1 MATVDDDRIAQLAD
15 VFHLMGEPNRLRMVL
30 ACLDEPVSVGDMA
43 GRLGLSVS
51 LVSQHLRLL
60 KAARLLSSERR
71 GKQVFYRAADHHVR
85 SVLRGMVEHVS
96 EPEDGGGAEA

>member
-1 MATVDDDRIAQLAD
+1 MIPVDDDRIAQLAD

-30 ACLDEPVSVGDMA
+30 ACLDDAVSVGAMA
-43 GRLGLSVS
+43 TRLGLSAS

-60 KAARLLSSERR
+60 KAARLLSSQRR

-85 SVLRGMVEHVS
+85 SMLHNMVDHVS
-96 EPEDGGGAEA
+96 EPENGGAD

>member
-1 MATVDDDRIAQLAD
+1 MTVEEDDRIAQLAD

-30 ACLDEPVSVGDMA
+30 ACLDEAVSVGTMA
-43 GRLGLSVS
+43 DRLGLSTS

-60 KAARLLSSERR
+60 KAARLLTSERR

-85 SVLRGMVEHVS
+85 SVLRSMVDHVS
-96 EPEDGGGAEA
+96 EPEDGGGG